1 MAPGQTFL
9 MADSFSLERDIISLA
24 NWRQSPYNRFSF
36 HHVCEFIP
44 TADVPSEHRPAA
56 FTPNLIDAAWLASEL
71 DESDLSKTLE
81 ASSTDAFVVVRQNEL
96 IFEWRASH
104 YQSAQPHILF
114 SVSKSVTGLLVGILE
129 SQGLIDPAAAVADY
143 LPEAKDAGYG
153 HCTIQ
158 QVLDMQ
164 AEIVFIEDYHDQT
177 GAFARYRSATGWNPP
192 STSVAEAE
200 GLAEFLLS
208 LKGTGSPH
216 GQVFRYL
223 SPNSDLLG
231 IIAERATNHRFADLL
246 STHIWQPLGCA
257 NNAYITVDHKGAA
270 RSAGGLCVHP
280 LDLALLGSA
289 IGQAA
294 AGEDHPVIPRNW
306 INDTLSNGN
315 INAWRS
321 GEFANF
327 LPDGNYRNQW
337 YLNNAGSPTILA
349 IGIHGQW
356 LYIEPK
362 SQTVIV
368 KFSSEAQP
376 VDEAADI
383 ELIEFFG
390 RVCRVL
396 A

>member
-1 MAPGQTFL
+1 MPETRYL
-9 MADSFSLERDIISLA
+9 PDRETISLA

-36 HHVCEFIP
+36 HHVREFIP
-44 TADVPSEHRPAA
+44 TAEVKGTHQPLA
-56 FTPNLIDAAWLASEL
+56 FTHNLIDPAWLAREL
-71 DESDLSKTLE
+71 KEADLSATLK
-81 ASSTDAFVVVRQNEL
+81 ASSTDAFVVVRQNE
-96 IFEWRASH
+96 IVYEWHADH
-104 YQSAQPHILF
+104 YQDQQPHILF
-114 SVSKSVTGLLVGILE
+114 SVSKSVTGLLAGILE
-129 SQGLIDPAAAVADY
+129 SQGLIDPKAQVGDY
-143 LPEAKDAGYG
+143 LPETKGNGYG
-153 HCTIQ
+153 TCTVQ

-164 AEIVFIEDYHDQT
+164 AEIDFVEDYHDQT
-177 GAFARYRSATGWNPP
+177 GSFARYRAATGWNPP
-192 STSVAEAE
+192 SVSTGELE
-200 GLAEFLLS
+200 GLAAFLMS
-208 LKGTGSPH
+208 LKGTGKTH
-216 GQVFRYL
+216 GQIFRYL

-231 IIAERATNHRFADLL
+231 LILERATSARYADLL
-246 STHIWQPLGCA
+246 SKYLWQPLGCTH
-257 NNAYITVDHKGAA
+257 NAYVTVDHKGAA

-315 INAWRS
+315 LDAWRS
-321 GEFANF
+321 GDFANF
-327 LPDGNYRNQW
+327 LPNGNYRNQW
-337 YLNNAGSPTILA
+337 YLNGAGSPAILA

-356 LYIEPK
+356 LYIQPE

-390 RVCRVL
+390 DICRIL
-396 A
+396 S